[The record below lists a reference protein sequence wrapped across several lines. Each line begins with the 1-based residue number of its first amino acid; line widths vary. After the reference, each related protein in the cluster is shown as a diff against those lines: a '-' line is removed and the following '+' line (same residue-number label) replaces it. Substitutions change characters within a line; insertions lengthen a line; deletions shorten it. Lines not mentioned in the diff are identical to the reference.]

1 MLRSAKSLKGFAIG
15 AKDGDIGEAYD
26 FIFDDKNWTVRYVVA
41 DTQRWLPGRKVLIS
55 PIIVDQADWEGKR
68 LPVPL
73 TQEQVK
79 NSPDINIDERL
90 SALDEVKYYDY
101 YGLPYYWVGDQV
113 WGPVNLPS
121 DLVREGAERKIALT
135 HEINDSHLR
144 SMNEVSG
151 YAIQATDGEIGH
163 VDDFIVDDE
172 PWIIRYIVVD
182 TRNFWPGKKI
192 LVAALDDRTALGA
205 KEVIEATG
213 RTDDCVI
220 ISQGL
225 DRSVH
230 GGMHDKK
237 EISFDNRGS
246 IVLGSVAFY
255 LDRYGY
261 DVLPLAL
268 RILRREAVPAQT
280 KTKHMLVT
288 PMNVFREYPP
298 LDMN

>member
-68 LPVPL
+68 LPVLL

-79 NSPDINIDERL
+79 NSPDINMDERL

-121 DLVREGAERKIALT
+121 DLVREGVERKIALT

-151 YAIQATDGEIGH
+151 YEILATDGEIGH

-192 LVAALDDRTALGA
+192 LVAPPWIANVDWQNSNVYVNLSHEAIKSAPPLIRISSIAPTKCSFTRTTGKKIGVGLSDSRLEAGQLKLEHSREVCLG
-205 KEVIEATG
+205 
-213 RTDDCVI
+213 RLHQYMRFC
-220 ISQGL
+220 
-225 DRSVH
+225 
-230 GGMHDKK
+230 
-237 EISFDNRGS
+237 ISF
-246 IVLGSVAFY
+246 VLE
-255 LDRYGY
+255 LKRH
-261 DVLPLAL
+261 
-268 RILRREAVPAQT
+268 R
-280 KTKHMLVT
+280 LVT
-288 PMNVFREYPP
+288 
-298 LDMN
+298 

>member
-79 NSPDINIDERL
+79 NSPDINMDERL

-121 DLVREGAERKIALT
+121 DLVREGVERKIALT

-144 SMNEVSG
+144 SMNEVFG
-151 YAIQATDGEIGH
+151 LRDPG
-163 VDDFIVDDE
+163 D
-172 PWIIRYIVVD
+172 RR
-182 TRNFWPGKKI
+182 RNRP
-192 LVAALDDRTALGA
+192 R
-205 KEVIEATG
+205 G
-213 RTDDCVI
+213 RFHC
-220 ISQGL
+220 
-225 DRSVH
+225 R
-230 GGMHDKK
+230 
-237 EISFDNRGS
+237 
-246 IVLGSVAFY
+246 
-255 LDRYGY
+255 
-261 DVLPLAL
+261 
-268 RILRREAVPAQT
+268 
-280 KTKHMLVT
+280 
-288 PMNVFREYPP
+288 
-298 LDMN
+298 